1 MRRKLVVGNW
11 KMHGNHAA
19 NTALLSNLLRTLPI
33 LQRVE
38 VAICPPFVYLL
49 TAREQLAGSFIKLG
63 AQNVNAET
71 QGAFT
76 GEVSATMLRDC
87 GCEFVIVGHSE
98 RRQLYGESDEQVALK
113 ASVALCNG
121 LTPIVCVGESL
132 AEREAGDT
140 LVVIERQLSAVQEIL
155 SPAEL
160 KRIVVAYEPI
170 WAIGTG
176 RTATPEQAQ
185 VVHAFIR
192 QQLQACHADTVQI
205 LYGGSVKAENA
216 QALFAQAD
224 IDGGLVGGASLKAEE
239 FVAICRA
246 AE

>member
-19 NTALLSNLLRTLPI
+19 NTALLSNLLCALPV

-38 VAICPPFVYLL
+38 IAVCPPFVYLL
-49 TAREQLAGSFIKLG
+49 TAREQLANSAIKLG
-63 AQNVNAET
+63 AQNVNAEVS
-71 QGAFT
+71 GAFT
-76 GEVSATMLRDC
+76 GEVSAPMLRDC

-98 RRQLYGESDEQVALK
+98 RRQFYGESDEQVAAKTL
-113 ASVALCNG
+113 AALHHG
-121 LTPIVCVGESL
+121 LTPILCVGESL
-132 AEREAGDT
+132 AEREAGNT
-140 LVVIERQLSAVQEIL
+140 LAVIGRQLDAVREAL
-155 SPAEL
+155 SSAEL
-160 KRIVVAYEPI
+160 KSIAIAYEPI

-192 QQLQACHADTVQI
+192 QQLQMRQADSVRI

-224 IDGGLVGGASLKAEE
+224 IDGGLVGGASLNAEE
-239 FVAICRA
+239 FVAICQA